1 MAVLVDS
8 SLWVHQL
15 RKSGDPAK
23 RDRVNALL
31 ESGEAAWCPAVRLEL
46 WRGVTNDAER
56 KTLRRYEA
64 LLPDYEISAE
74 VWDRAIRLADRGAG
88 IRCDRSPC
96 GSAHLRVCEDPRS
109 RGRARRHAFRRV
121 GETRGVMARVIH
133 WLEEHHIPASRP
145 SWWSSLSLRASS
157 RCVRRHG
164 WIPSTPSGPNSRRL
178 PVPGDMTRA

>member
-15 RKSGDPAK
+15 RKGGEPAK

-64 LLPDYEISAE
+64 LLPDFEINADVCE
-74 VWDRAIRLADRGAG
+74 RAIRLADQGR
-88 IRCDRSPC
+88 RSGVTAPLADLLIFAC
-96 GSAHLRVCEDPRS
+96 AKIHVLDIAHDDAHFDAL
-109 RGRARRHAFRRV
+109 AKL
-121 GETRGVMARVIH
+121 ET
-133 WLEEHHIPASRP
+133 
-145 SWWSSLSLRASS
+145 
-157 RCVRRHG
+157 
-164 WIPSTPSGPNSRRL
+164 
-178 PVPGDMTRA
+178 